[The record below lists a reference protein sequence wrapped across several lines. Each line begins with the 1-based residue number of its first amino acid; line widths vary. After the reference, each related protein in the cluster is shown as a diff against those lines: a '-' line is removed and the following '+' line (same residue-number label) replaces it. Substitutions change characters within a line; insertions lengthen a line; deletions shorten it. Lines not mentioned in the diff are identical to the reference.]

1 MLGQEESTMEK
12 EALEAQVAAF
22 VAQGKFHPALNVAL
36 SGLNACRRTGDAEG
50 VGECLGLLRRIVDDL
65 EQACRAEGCAP

>member
-1 MLGQEESTMEK
+1 MQN

-65 EQACRAEGCAP
+65 EQAGRAEGCAP